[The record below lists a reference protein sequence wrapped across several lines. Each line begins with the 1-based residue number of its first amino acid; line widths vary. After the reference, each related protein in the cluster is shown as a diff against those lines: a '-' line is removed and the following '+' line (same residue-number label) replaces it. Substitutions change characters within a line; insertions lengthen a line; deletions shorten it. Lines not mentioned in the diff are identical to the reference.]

1 MRKAM
6 GAICG
11 SITAIGA
18 VLCVLATELPM
29 IPAYTAWQIVGLSL
43 VCMGVWPMAA
53 MILWEVRK

>member
-1 MRKAM
+1 M

-18 VLCVLATELPM
+18 VLCILSTELPM

-43 VCMGVWPMAA
+43 VCMGVWPMVA
-53 MILWEVRK
+53 MCLWEVRR